1 MCSTPTTIGSTIW
14 SSRCVSQLGL
24 PILISLLSLLS
35 FVSLQSAR
43 VSQAVYSVPWYEGGT
58 HFRKTLLIFLMQTQM
73 PLVVSLCHRRG
84 AQGGSEW
91 LPFSCGMHFIWQI
104 LILPLC
110 MRSISSLVSVCFAP
124 LADKSRQRL
133 PHDFGHVS
141 ESVECILFVLYHV
154 AWRDQQMSWKPK
166 LFGHATCPKT
176 VARDAAGDG

>member
-84 AQGGSEW
+84 AQGGELVTSFQLW
-91 LPFSCGMHFIWQI
+91 HAFHLADSNPAFMYALHFISRFG
-104 LILPLC
+104 LF
-110 MRSISSLVSVCFAP
+110 RSAC
-124 LADKSRQRL
+124 R
-133 PHDFGHVS
+133 
-141 ESVECILFVLYHV
+141 
-154 AWRDQQMSWKPK
+154 
-166 LFGHATCPKT
+166 
-176 VARDAAGDG
+176 